1 MICGQVLT
9 KSAFNDILILVQ
21 WSLLEGFYGMVSPV
35 FAEEV
40 DETLENIT
48 PIAEVSNETN
58 ENERASLKTII
69 VQLIIHEKVPYV
81 YSDCVYK
88 DVSVE
93 VAQDA
98 TYDEVEDAIIKQCF
112 PEGYVAVIS
121 GKCDA
126 SGPLIYPLNEGKT
139 IYKAECVKKEK
150 NSLFDP
156 ET

>member
-1 MICGQVLT
+1 
-9 KSAFNDILILVQ
+9 
-21 WSLLEGFYGMVSPV
+21 MVSPV

-58 ENERASLKTII
+58 ENERAALKTIM
-69 VQLIIHEKVPYV
+69 VQLIIHEKGPYV

-112 PEGYVAVIS
+112 PEGFVAVIA

-126 SGPLIYPLNEGKT
+126 SCPLLYPLNEGKT
-139 IYKAECVKKEK
+139 IYKAECKQEN

>member
-1 MICGQVLT
+1 M
-9 KSAFNDILILVQ
+9 
-21 WSLLEGFYGMVSPV
+21 LEGFYGMVLPV

-58 ENERASLKTII
+58 ENERAALKTIM
-69 VQLIIHEKVPYV
+69 VQLIIHEKGPYV
-81 YSDCVYK
+81 DSDCVYK

-112 PEGYVAVIS
+112 
-121 GKCDA
+121 KRD
-126 SGPLIYPLNEGKT
+126 LLQL
-139 IYKAECVKKEK
+139 
-150 NSLFDP
+150 SLVNVMHRVLYCIL
-156 ET
+156 